1 MIPLNAAFFT
11 SSGQPGLVAGPKRK
25 RNGLPSL
32 SIEHK
37 SISHFELDPYSH
49 TFPLVPPSGM
59 AAPVDATQV
68 PADRYPHADWQ
79 GNGRSSPP
87 PTLLSATL
95 VNGRHSNERPSTKFK
110 ISSSGA
116 NIVNAIVVDPAGR
129 PLYTISSDESR
140 TEFLSQRDNT
150 KVATIDWDRSSP
162 RMVFQGKKIKC
173 KDWLPRAG
181 PDTEYVLQ
189 LLPLALSP
197 L

>member
-1 MIPLNAAFFT
+1 
-11 SSGQPGLVAGPKRK
+11 
-25 RNGLPSL
+25 
-32 SIEHK
+32 
-37 SISHFELDPYSH
+37 
-49 TFPLVPPSGM
+49 M
-59 AAPVDATQV
+59 ADPVDATQV
-68 PADRYPHADWQ
+68 SAAEYPHRDWQ
-79 GNGRSSPP
+79 GNGRSPPP

-95 VNGRHSNERPSTKFK
+95 VNGPRSNERPSIKLK

-116 NIVNAIVVDPAGR
+116 NIVNSVVVDPAGL

-140 TEFLSQRDNT
+140 TEFLSQKDNT

-162 RMVFQGKKIKC
+162 RMVFRGKKIKC

-189 LLPLALSP
+189 LLPHALSP